1 MTQTTNRRPFHY
13 TALLA
18 LAAALICAIGALA
31 AVALTVQLSR
41 AATPAPVAEMHR
53 IDAIPAEQ
61 FSVPGTAPVPA
72 EVDPLVAA
80 VFGGQTDYTTVQADR
95 IHQAADRVCEGFT
108 AQVPLVVMEPELVQ
122 EFDMTGEQAHE
133 FVQVAHAQQCPL
145 A

>member
-1 MTQTTNRRPFHY
+1 MTQTKNRRRPFHY

-41 AATPAPVAEMHR
+41 ASAPEVPADTMHR
-53 IDAIPAEQ
+53 IDAIPAADA
-61 FSVPGTAPVPA
+61 APA
-72 EVDPLVAA
+72 DDLLLA
-80 VFGGQTDYTTVQADR
+80 VLGQADYTPEQAAE
-95 IHQAADRVCEGFT
+95 IHLAADRVCEGFT